1 MTIRCIAFDLDD
13 TLWDCHSVIHHAEQ
27 TLFHYLQQ
35 YYPALVAAYP
45 SLESLIA
52 SRIAYLE
59 QRPELQHDLTTLRR
73 RWLQQLA
80 FETNLEPSM
89 VEPAFQVF
97 WQARN
102 QVKFFPDVLSNL
114 KYLATG
120 YSLGVITNGN
130 ASVQQIGIA
139 HLFKFT
145 LSSAEAGVA
154 KPHPSIFQQALTKAQ
169 VLAHEMVYVGDDP
182 EKDVIGAQQV
192 GLRTI
197 WFNAQQRELPL
208 GLKPDAIMTNF
219 AEIEALLK
227 LL

>member
-13 TLWDCHSVIHHAEQ
+13 TLWDCQSVIEHAEQ
-27 TLFHYLQQ
+27 TMYRWLQA
-35 YYPALVAAYP
+35 YYPVISQRYP
-45 SLESLIA
+45 SLDSLVA
-52 SRIAYLE
+52 SRIAYVG
-59 QRPELQHDLTTLRR
+59 QYPELHHDLTTLRTG
-73 RWLQQLA
+73 WLQQL
-80 FETNLEPSM
+80 L
-89 VEPAFQVF
+89 VESAYDPAYAEQAFQVF

-102 QVKFFPDVLSNL
+102 QVTFFPEVLPSL
-114 KYLATG
+114 ERLAQS

-130 ASVQQIGIA
+130 ADVHHIGIG
-139 HLFKFT
+139 HLFEFA
-145 LSSAEAGVA
+145 LNSAEAGVA
-154 KPHPSIFQQALTKAQ
+154 KPHPAIFQQALNKLQ
-169 VLAHEMVYVGDDP
+169 LEPHQMVYVGDDP

-197 WFNAQQRELPL
+197 WFNAQQRERPL

>member
-13 TLWDCHSVIHHAEQ
+13 TLWDCQSVLEHAEQ
-27 TLFHYLQQ
+27 TMFRWLQV
-35 YYPALVAAYP
+35 YYPAVSQAYP
-45 SLESLIA
+45 SLASLVA
-52 SRIAYLE
+52 SRIAYVE
-59 QRPELQHDLTTLRR
+59 QYPELHHDLTLLRT
-73 RWLQQLA
+73 RWLEQLFTENA
-80 FETNLEPSM
+80 YDPASAEQ
-89 VEPAFQVF
+89 AFQVF

-102 QVKFFPDVLSNL
+102 QVQFFPEVLPSL
-114 KYLATG
+114 ERLAQS
-120 YSLGVITNGN
+120 YALGVITNGN
-130 ASVQQIGIA
+130 ADVHHIGIG
-139 HLFKFT
+139 HLFEFA
-145 LSSAEAGVA
+145 LSSAKAGVS
-154 KPHPSIFQQALTKAQ
+154 KPHPAIFQQALNAMQ
-169 VLAHEMVYVGDDP
+169 IEPHQMVYVGDDP

>member
-27 TLFHYLQQ
+27 TLFRYLQQ
-35 YYPALVAAYP
+35 YYPSLVESYP
-45 SLESLIA
+45 SLERLIA

-59 QRPELQHDLTTLRR
+59 QYPELQHDLTTLRIH
-73 RWLQQLA
+73 WLQQLA
-80 FETNLEPSM
+80 FETQLDPSM
-89 VEPAFQVF
+89 AEQAFQVF

-102 QVKFFPDVLSNL
+102 QVKFFPAVLSSL
-114 KYLATG
+114 EDLATA

-130 ASVQQIGIA
+130 ASVHQIGID
-139 HLFKFT
+139 HLFSFT

-154 KPHPSIFQQALTKAQ
+154 KPHPAIFQQALMKAQ
-169 VLAHEMVYVGDDP
+169 VKAHEMVYIGDDP

-197 WFNAQQRELPL
+197 WFNPQRREQPL
-208 GLKPDAIMTNF
+208 GLRPDAIMTNF
-219 AEIEALLK
+219 AEIKALIK

>member
-13 TLWDCHSVIHHAEQ
+13 TLWDCQAVIEQAEQ
-27 TLFHYLQQ
+27 TMFRWLQA
-35 YYPALVAAYP
+35 YYPAISARYP
-45 SLESLIA
+45 SLESLVA
-52 SRIAYLE
+52 SRIAYVA
-59 QRPELQHDLTTLRR
+59 QYPELQHDLTRLRTA
-73 RWLQQLA
+73 WLQML
-80 FETNLEPSM
+80 FLESDYAA
-89 VEPAFQVF
+89 VHAQQAFQVF

-102 QVKFFPDVLSNL
+102 QVEFFPEVLPSL
-114 KYLATG
+114 ERLAQN
-120 YSLGVITNGN
+120 YALGVITNGN
-130 ASVQQIGIA
+130 ADVHQIGIG
-139 HLFKFT
+139 HLFEFA
-145 LSSAEAGVA
+145 LSSAEAGVS
-154 KPHPSIFQQALTKAQ
+154 KPHPAIFQQALHKAQ
-169 VLAHEMVYVGDDP
+169 VQAHEMLYVGDDP